1 MLNLGHFPTER
12 LASSSL
18 LGSCDRSVTSVKLT
32 NVKREAPLT
41 VDCRSALYSCKC
53 GKAKEEYCFD
63 SFPLNHHPYLKS
75 HEREQTE
82 FDWGA
87 TCGQSVPQNA
97 IFLDVRLVA

>member
-53 GKAKEEYCFD
+53 GKAKEEYSFD
-63 SFPLNHHPYLKS
+63 SFPLNLHPYLKS
-75 HEREQTE
+75 HERQQRVVN
-82 FDWGA
+82 
-87 TCGQSVPQNA
+87 QSHKMQY
-97 IFLDVRLVA
+97 FWTFG

>member
-18 LGSCDRSVTSVKLT
+18 LGSSDSSVTSVKLT

-41 VDCRSALYSCKC
+41 VDCRSALHSCKC

-63 SFPLNHHPYLKS
+63 SFPLNLHPHLSRVMKGSKHNLTGEQRVVTQSHKMQYLW
-75 HEREQTE
+75 T
-82 FDWGA
+82 FG
-87 TCGQSVPQNA
+87 
-97 IFLDVRLVA
+97 